1 MGIGLYHVEDRITN
15 KENLSGS
22 ENFRHL
28 LIFAFGKSFSGS
40 GTYSTELFNQLLQEN
55 HTNSAVIF

>member
-1 MGIGLYHVEDRITN
+1 MLMGLCHVEDRITN

-28 LIFAFGKSFSGS
+28 LIFAFGKFFLVPEHVVLNCSINYLKKI
-40 GTYSTELFNQLLQEN
+40 TVN
-55 HTNSAVIF
+55 